1 MIVNRLFC
9 TPNLMTA
16 NKWAENCAPNKI
28 SCTVHGYI
36 VAKSCEI
43 NTIQPLSHDLIIT
56 LRRRNGNKNR

>member
-1 MIVNRLFC
+1 
-9 TPNLMTA
+9 MTA